1 MCKGIPDRQYIRAVV
16 RLAALLLSLTALAV
30 PASASAKKTPL
41 PGFHSPS
48 GNIRC
53 YYEGGR
59 PAVLRCQ
66 IGQAAY
72 TKRLV
77 AYCGAPPIGVDWAG
91 FELTATRKGAV
102 TCSGGVLYS
111 PETQVPVFVNQPYGT
126 TWRRGGFRCDSR
138 RTGVSCRSRAGHGL
152 FISRASWRAW

>member
-1 MCKGIPDRQYIRAVV
+1 MSLAVLV
-16 RLAALLLSLTALAV
+16 LALAAL
-30 PASASAKKTPL
+30 SASAAEAAKTPL

-53 YYEGGR
+53 YDESGR

-66 IGQAAY
+66 IRQAAF

-77 AYCGAPPIGVDWAG
+77 RYCASPPIGVDWAG

-111 PETQVPVFVNQPYGT
+111 PETQVPVYVDQPYGT
-126 TWRRGGFRCDSR
+126 TWRHGVFGCDSR
-138 RTGVSCRSRAGHGL
+138 RTGVTCRSRAGHGL

>member
-1 MCKGIPDRQYIRAVV
+1 VV
-16 RLAALLLSLTALAV
+16 RLAAIALSLAALAV
-30 PASASAKKTPL
+30 PATAVAKKTPL

-53 YYEGGR
+53 YYESGR

-66 IGQAAY
+66 IRQAAY
-72 TKRLV
+72 AKRLV
-77 AYCGAPPIGVDWAG
+77 AHCGAPSIGVDWAG

-126 TWRRGGFRCDSR
+126 TWRRGVFSCASQ
-138 RTGVSCRSRAGHGL
+138 RTGVTCRSRAGHGL
-152 FISRASWRAW
+152 FVSRASWRAW

>member
-1 MCKGIPDRQYIRAVV
+1 MPDRQYIRAVV

-30 PASASAKKTPL
+30 PASASAEKTPL

-91 FELTATRKGAV
+91 FELTATRKGAD

>member
-1 MCKGIPDRQYIRAVV
+1 M
-16 RLAALLLSLTALAV
+16 RLAVLVLALGALA
-30 PASASAKKTPL
+30 ASSAAAAKTPL

-53 YYEGGR
+53 YYGSGP

-66 IGQAAY
+66 IGQAAFA
-72 TKRLV
+72 KRLV
-77 AYCGAPPIGVDWAG
+77 TYCASPPIGVDWAG

-111 PETQVPVFVNQPYGT
+111 PETQVPVYVGQPYGT
-126 TWRRGGFRCDSR
+126 TWRRGVFSCDSR
-138 RTGVSCRSRAGHGL
+138 RTGVTCRSRTGHGL

>member
-1 MCKGIPDRQYIRAVV
+1 MPDRQYIRAVV

-30 PASASAKKTPL
+30 PASASAEKTPL

-91 FELTATRKGAV
+91 SELTATRKGAV

-152 FISRASWRAW
+152 FISRASW